1 MKKKII
7 CLILPILC
15 LLGMMSD
22 GDLHASFSEPDEH
35 QAFERTQQVRNARQS
50 YLGYLEYF
58 QEMNLARPT
67 TEFEIAGGNFSRFEG
82 NAPEVNSNVNSVIS
96 GEQGLIAWQVNIPGR
111 MLEAGLYNIIIEYFP
126 TPGRSSPIERA
137 FLIDGQTPFAEANNL
152 VFQRVWGNVDIDPNA
167 TNIRDGFQYD
177 TLGNDRRPSQ
187 VERPE
192 WRTAA
197 LRDDL
202 GYISEPYKFF
212 LDGNVQEIAFRSLR
226 EPMEIKRIIIQ
237 PYEVLISYAE
247 YRAQHVGRES
257 LSANEFIRIEGQN
270 ATLRSSPTLFPITDR
285 SSPLTYPNS
294 TRVTRLNAIG
304 GNNWRIPG
312 DWITWEFEVN
322 QPGFYNLAV
331 RARQNEVR
339 GMFSS
344 RRILIN
350 GEQLFSEM
358 NNFRFR
364 HSSRWQN
371 VTFGT
376 EDYNH
381 RIWLEPGTHTITLE
395 VTFGDFGLL
404 IRQLEDTI
412 NDLNG
417 IYRDVIRVTGTRP
430 DPFREYFLGTR
441 NIPDLVERLTA
452 AQQSLDF
459 ISQQFEAYSGERSAI
474 TATADSMSRQLG
486 TFINSPRQIA
496 ARLRSF
502 NDNIASL
509 GTILLLARELP
520 LTIDYIAF
528 YGDDV
533 SLPRANAN
541 FFRNTWFSIARFFT
555 SFFTDFNAIGGMP
568 GNYGD
573 REINVWIQSGRD
585 QANVLRQ
592 LIDEDFTPN
601 SGITVNMQ
609 LVNAGVLLPATLSG
623 RGPDVALGVDGF
635 TVNDFALR
643 NAAQDL
649 SGFPGF
655 AEHQPLFEPSAW
667 TPFEL
672 HNAYY
677 AVPETQNFL
686 MLFVR
691 EDIFEDHGWA
701 IPTTWMEVIELVPRL
716 DRLSLQFF
724 LPVNTVG
731 DSSLNATFSS
741 LLFQNGGQFYVT
753 EDDGSVR
760 SGLDSRRAISAF
772 EQWTNFYTSF
782 SFPLAV
788 DFVQRFRT
796 GQMPIGVSFYTTFNV
811 LSVFAPELRG
821 KWGFHPIPGT
831 PVFDDNGAPVLDSN
845 GIQVIDNTSHAV
857 NTGAMMLRTAR
868 DQESSWEFLKWWS
881 STNTQVRYGREMEA
895 VIGSAARWHTANIY
909 AMEQLPWTVR
919 ELEALRSQQ
928 RNTQAKPNTPG
939 GYMTQRALENAF
951 RHIINDRWNE
961 RETLLEFV
969 NVINMEINRKRREFG
984 LPIFGMQ

>member
-1 MKKKII
+1 MKKII

-22 GDLHASFSEPDEH
+22 NDLHASFSEPDEH
-35 QAFERTQQVRNARQS
+35 QAFERTQQVRNARQ
-50 YLGYLEYF
+50 GYLAYLEHF
-58 QEMNLARPT
+58 QGMNLARPS
-67 TEFEIAGGNFSRFEG
+67 AGIELRGIDFSRFEG
-82 NAPEVNSNVNSVIS
+82 DAPQVDSNQSSVIT
-96 GEQGLIAWQVNIPGR
+96 GEQGLVAWQINNMPGL
-111 MLEAGLYNIIIEYFP
+111 MLQPGLYNVIIEYFP
-126 TPGRSSPIERA
+126 TAGRSSPIERA
-137 FLIDGQTPFAEANNL
+137 FLIDGQAPFTEANNL
-152 VFQRVWGNVDIDPNA
+152 VFQRVWGNINDEFQVDA
-167 TNIRDGFQYD
+167 
-177 TLGNDRRPSQ
+177 LGNDRRPSQ

-192 WRTAA
+192 WRTSA

-202 GYISEPYKFF
+202 GYIAEPYMFF
-212 LDGNVQEIAFRSLR
+212 FDGTMQEIAFRSLR
-226 EPMEIKRIIIQ
+226 EPMEIRRILIQ

-247 YRAQHVGRES
+247 YREQHVGRES
-257 LSANEFIRIEGQN
+257 LSANEFIRIEGQH

-285 SSPLTYPNS
+285 SSPITYPNS
-294 TRVTRLNAIG
+294 TRVARLNAIG

-312 DWITWEFEVN
+312 DWITWEFTVN

-376 EDYNH
+376 ENYNH
-381 RIWLEPGTHTITLE
+381 RIWLEPGVHTITLE

-430 DPFREYFLGTR
+430 DPFRDYFLGGR
-441 NIPDLVERLTA
+441 NIPDLEERLRA
-452 AQQSLDF
+452 AQASLDF
-459 ISQQFEAYSGERSAI
+459 ISQQFEAHSGERSAI

-486 TFINSPRQIA
+486 IFIDRPSQIP
-496 ARLRSF
+496 ARLRAF

-520 LTIDYIAF
+520 LTIDYIALF
-528 YGDDV
+528 GDDV

-541 FFRNTWFSIARFFT
+541 IFRNMWFSVARFFT

-568 GNYGD
+568 GQVEGD

-601 SGITVNMQ
+601 TGITVNMQ

-643 NAAQDL
+643 NAVQDL

-655 AEHQPLFEPSAW
+655 AEHQTLFEPSAW

-672 HNAYY
+672 HNNVY

-691 EDIFEDHGWA
+691 EDIFEDHGWP

-741 LLFQNGGQFYVT
+741 LLFQNGGQFYIT
-753 EDDGSVR
+753 EPDGSVR
-760 SGLDSRRAISAF
+760 SGLDSHRAITAF

-831 PVFDDNGAPVLDSN
+831 PVVDDNGNPVLDNN
-845 GIQVIDNTSHAV
+845 GQQVINNTSHAV
-857 NTGAMMLRTAR
+857 NSGAMMLRTAR
-868 DQESSWEFLKWWS
+868 DQDACWEFLQWWS
-881 STNTQVRYGREMEA
+881 STQTQVRYGREMEA

-928 RNTQAKPNTPG
+928 RNTQAKQNTPG